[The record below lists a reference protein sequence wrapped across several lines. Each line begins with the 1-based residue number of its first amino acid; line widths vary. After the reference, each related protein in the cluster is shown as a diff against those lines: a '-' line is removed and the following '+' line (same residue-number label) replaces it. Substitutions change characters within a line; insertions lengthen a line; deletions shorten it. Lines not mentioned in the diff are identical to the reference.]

1 MPNLGYL
8 PVFILFLL
16 YTSICRYQKKLYF
29 CFAYSQ
35 SNAGLTPVNI
45 SRQTGKGLHS
55 MKVLNKLDLYILKKF
70 LLIFVGAFFI
80 CLFVFMMQFTWRYI
94 DELIGKGLS
103 LDILAH
109 FFWYMGIT
117 MVPQALPLALL
128 LASLITFG
136 NLGESFE
143 LLAMKA
149 AGIPLA
155 RIMRPIGFFALLMT
169 GVSFYFQNSTS
180 PDAQINLRTLLFS
193 MKQQSPAVEIPE
205 GTFYNGVPNINLFV
219 QKKHAETGMLYQTI
233 IYKTD
238 QGFDR
243 AQIVLADSARME
255 MTSDKMHLKLH
266 LWNGEQFESLESSG
280 GGELLRNNANE
291 PYDHESFKYKQF
303 IIDFDSNFNMM
314 NKDMLSGMPSAK
326 NMIQIEH
333 SVDSLEHELDSI
345 GRSYYADA
353 AKYHYFRPELV
364 SEDSLLLQKKLRTSG
379 SNETFDLIVEQTPK
393 NAQNLAEQSARSSIQ
408 SVKSELEWKSTTTSE
423 GDRYIR
429 RHWIEWH
436 QKITLSLACLLFF
449 MVGAPLGA
457 IIRKGG
463 LGLPTVISVIIF
475 IIWYI
480 INTSC
485 MKMAR
490 DGSLNLVF
498 GMWVSTAI
506 ITPFSILIAYKANK
520 DSVVFNLDAYVHFFT
535 RLLGIRTKRH
545 MACKEVIIEEP
556 DLKVL
561 PVMITALKAACQT
574 YQDRMQLLRAPN
586 YRKTFFHIQED
597 HAVRDIHH
605 QMTDI
610 IEELSNSK
618 DSKIIAILCEFPVL
632 YKSAHLSPFK
642 SHNVNMAFGIFFP
655 LGFILW
661 FRIWRFRLHLYN
673 DIRTIIHT
681 CDKLQARLNGDGEVF
696 EDQER
701 KTLIE
706 QRFRRNKIIKRIIK
720 VVLLLLIAGIICK
733 TTYNSWQHYQQ
744 KKATVSSASGEND
757 QSNSSPNQTTE

>member
-1 MPNLGYL
+1 M
-8 PVFILFLL
+8 
-16 YTSICRYQKKLYF
+16 
-29 CFAYSQ
+29 
-35 SNAGLTPVNI
+35 NI
-45 SRQTGKGLHS
+45 DRWNERRFQA
-55 MKVLNKLDLYILKKF
+55 MKVINKLDKYILKKF

-80 CLFVFMMQFTWRYI
+80 CLFVFMMQFTWRYV

-103 LDILAH
+103 LDILGQ

-117 MVPQALPLALL
+117 MVPQALPLAIL

-143 LLAMKA
+143 LLSMKA
-149 AGIPLA
+149 AGIPLV
-155 RIMRPIGFFALLMT
+155 RIMRPIGIIALTMT

-180 PDAQINLRTLLFS
+180 PEAQINLRTLLFS

-205 GTFYNGVPNINLFV
+205 GIFYNGVPNINLFV
-219 QKKHAETGMLYQTI
+219 QKKNAETGMLYQTI

-243 AQIVLADSARME
+243 AQIVLADSARLE
-255 MTSDKMHLKLH
+255 MTSDKMHLKLD

-280 GGELLRNNANE
+280 GNDMLRKANE

-326 NMIQIEH
+326 NMAQIEH

-345 GRSYYADA
+345 GHSYYAEA
-353 AKYHYFRPELV
+353 TRFYYTRPTLTV
-364 SEDSLLLQKKLRTSG
+364 KDSVGLHKKLQAPEA
-379 SNETFDLIVEQTPK
+379 NLDFDEIVEHTPK
-393 NAQNLAEQSARSSIQ
+393 NTMNFAEQTARSTIQ
-408 SVKSELEWKSTTTSE
+408 SIKSDLEWKSNMVSE

-436 QKITLSLACLLFF
+436 QKITMSLACILFF
-449 MVGAPLGA
+449 LVGAPLGA

-480 INTSC
+480 INTSG

-490 DGSLNLVF
+490 DGSINLVL
-498 GMWVSTAI
+498 GMWASTAI
-506 ITPFSILIAYKANK
+506 ITPFAAFITYKANH
-520 DSVVFNLDAYVHFFT
+520 DSVVFNIDAYIHFFT

-545 MACKEVIIEEP
+545 MTCKEVIIDDP
-556 DLKVL
+556 DMEVIPTKIAELKQ
-561 PVMITALKAACQT
+561 ACLT
-574 YQDRMQLLRAPN
+574 YQDKMQLLHAPN
-586 YRKTFFHIQED
+586 YKQTFFNVQED
-597 HAVRDIHH
+597 NAIYEIHH
-605 QMTDI
+605 RINAI
-610 IEELSNSK
+610 IEELSNSR
-618 DSKIIAILCEFPVL
+618 DIKIISVLCEFPVL
-632 YKSAHLSPFK
+632 YDRAHLSPFRSK
-642 SHNVNMAFGIFFP
+642 RANQISGIFFP
-655 LGFILW
+655 FGFLLW

-673 DIRTIIHT
+673 DIRTTIHT
-681 CDKLQARLNGDGEVF
+681 CEKLQARLDGKGDDF

-701 KTLIE
+701 KAL
-706 QRFRRNKIIKRIIK
+706 QMRRYKRSRLFKRIIK
-720 VVLLLLIAGIICK
+720 IILLVLIVGIICNV
-733 TTYNSWQHYQQ
+733 TYNSWQRYQQ
-744 KKATVSSASGEND
+744 KKATQSSAPTEQVVSGF
-757 QSNSSPNQTTE
+757 SKTPTTE